1 MEPLQR
7 RLGRCIRRASP
18 ALVAASVALAAVA
31 PPSPARAAPTPAPSA
46 ANAREAG
53 KHFQRGVSL
62 FNEADY
68 NAALIEFKRAYE
80 LAPNPHVL
88 YNVGQT
94 NFQLQ
99 NYAAAIVAFEAYLSE
114 APQPTHRAEV
124 ETALETLRTRVG
136 RLEIASDVAGAEVA
150 IDDQPVGRT
159 PFAKPLIVS
168 VGRRKVV
175 ATAEGRAPI
184 TRYVEVAS
192 GEGQPLALT
201 FAATAPSPAPPPAP
215 ALAPA
220 AEAGPKGGGTNWGT
234 VALVSTGVL
243 AAGTLAVGTLAFLAD
258 RDAVDKRDT
267 YPVERSALRDA
278 QGRARSFALATDLLG
293 AATLVAGG
301 AALYLTLTHKDEPRK
316 AQVGAGPGSLTLRLR
331 F

>member
-1 MEPLQR
+1 VVSVGFASLAP
-7 RLGRCIRRASP
+7 SP
-18 ALVAASVALAAVA
+18 ALGA
-31 PPSPARAAPTPAPSA
+31 PSPGGPGAPN
-46 ANAREAG
+46 ANGREAG
-53 KHFQRGVSL
+53 KHFQRGVAL

-94 NFQLQ
+94 NYQLQ
-99 NYAAAIVAFEAYLSE
+99 NYAAAITAFEAYLSE

-124 ETALETLRTRVG
+124 ETTLETLRTRVS
-136 RLEIASDVAGAEVA
+136 RLEITSDVPGAEVS
-150 IDDQPVGRT
+150 IDDQSIGRT
-159 PFAKPLIVS
+159 PFPKPVLVS
-168 VGRRKVV
+168 VGRRKIT
-175 ATAEGRAPI
+175 ATADGRAPL

-192 GEGQPLALT
+192 GEAQPLALS
-201 FAATAPSPAPPPAP
+201 FAPTAPAQPPPPPPAP
-215 ALAPA
+215 A
-220 AEAGPKGGGTNWGT
+220 AEGAGKSGGGTNWGT

-243 AAGTLAVGTLAFLAD
+243 AAGTVVVGTFAFLAD

-267 YPVERSALRDA
+267 YPVDRSDLKDA
-278 QGRARSFALATDLLG
+278 QSRARSLALVTDVFG

-301 AALYLTLTHKDEPRK
+301 AALYLTLTHKDDPRK